1 MHKTILKIEKVDKD
15 LDFPGYAREKDS
27 GFDVRSTIDYILV
40 PGESKLIK
48 IGIKIELPDGFEAQ
62 LRPRSGIAYKS
73 VVTVL
78 NSPGTI
84 DKHFLD
90 EIGVILI
97 NHGNNE
103 FRIKRNDRI
112 AQMVIAPVA
121 YCDLVEVEEVG
132 GDDRGGGFG
141 HSGIE

>member
-1 MHKTILKIEKVDKD
+1 M
-15 LDFPGYAREKDS
+15 
-27 GFDVRSTIDYILV
+27 
-40 PGESKLIK
+40 
-48 IGIKIELPDGFEAQ
+48 
-62 LRPRSGIAYKS
+62 
-73 VVTVL
+73 TVL